1 MAYAIINQD
10 IINNVLE
17 GEEHIPLSTDALRE
31 HSIIG
36 ICDSIMI
43 ENINNLNSKTLNV
56 RNKGIVEI
64 NGCNSNERDA
74 IKITQPY
81 KVKIKGSTLGLIDIK
96 QGLLISID
104 STIRN
109 IEVTNS
115 IIGKL
120 WISKTIVKSGILI
133 SYGTTIN
140 EIAIRDS
147 VIINNFKNKI
157 NELEGLK
164 VNDITDIF
172 IEDDLETIARK
183 NFEIKDSLIINNNY
197 SLVEDLPDK
206 EKIIISG
213 DGTESNPYATRDYPN
228 YYEQGDFI
236 NDKYKEWNFKKY
248 HRERNCMMCGTYY
261 STDYNNGSE
270 TNILREDI

>member
-1 MAYAIINQD
+1 M
-10 IINNVLE
+10 
-17 GEEHIPLSTDALRE
+17 S
-31 HSIIG
+31 
-36 ICDSIMI
+36 
-43 ENINNLNSKTLNV
+43 
-56 RNKGIVEI
+56 EI
-64 NGCNSNERDA
+64 
-74 IKITQPY
+74 
-81 KVKIKGSTLGLIDIK
+81 
-96 QGLLISID
+96 
-104 STIRN
+104 
-109 IEVTNS
+109 
-115 IIGKL
+115 
-120 WISKTIVKSGILI
+120 
-133 SYGTTIN
+133 
-140 EIAIRDS
+140 
-147 VIINNFKNKI
+147 
-157 NELEGLK
+157 
-164 VNDITDIF
+164 
-172 IEDDLETIARK
+172 LETIARK